1 MSRLIEA
8 LRQESKTRR
17 IVAGVLVAL
26 LLLGVAGVAFA
37 HFRSQG
43 APEVS
48 GTQQAST
55 CANAY
60 KLLQLRPS
68 EITSANSNCLM
79 QSLQF
84 SGELSGAVAQA
95 YTVGADDSTPAPMC
109 VEPKRWSGFP
119 RVLLA
124 MAIGGKAYRLRIS
137 VPGASQHQGL
147 TINDLGGVVELA
159 SIANPSTDWS
169 QASGAVTL
177 NADGITGIIDAS
189 LLRDVSG
196 AKAVHVSGAWACGVA
211 PAVPAFDASVPCARF
226 YAINHLHDAD
236 VARMKSRAC
245 NVQDLSFA
253 GDITARL
260 DAAITDQSISP
271 HPGIDGDNYCGVIG
285 EDYTAALKFSIG
297 DESFLLD
304 LNAHK
309 YPQVGPGRYPAGAGF
324 AQAGA
329 VLWLGHADPDQ
340 QGEFVTDQRVFWT
353 GSASGT
359 FSIAAD
365 MHSGTLD
372 AEFSGARGPAG
383 NGIHI
388 SGKWRCAP

>member
-1 MSRLIEA
+1 MSRFIEA
-8 LRQESKTRR
+8 LRRQPKTRW

-26 LLLGVAGVAFA
+26 LLLGVGGVAFA

-43 APEVS
+43 APGVS
-48 GTQQAST
+48 GVSKPST
-55 CANAY
+55 CVDAY
-60 KLLQLRPS
+60 KLVELRPS
-68 EITSANSNCLM
+68 EISIANSNCLV

-95 YTVGADDSTPAPMC
+95 YTVGADDSTPVAMC

-147 TINDLGGVVELA
+147 TITNLAGVVELA

-177 NADGITGIIDAS
+177 NADGITGIIEAS

-196 AKAVHVSGAWACGVA
+196 AKPVHVSGAWACGA
-211 PAVPAFDASVPCARF
+211 PPAVPAFDASAPCARF

-236 VARMKSRAC
+236 VARMKSKAC
-245 NVQDLSFA
+245 NVQDLTFA

-260 DAAITDQSISP
+260 DAAITDRSVAP
-271 HPGIDGDNYCGVIG
+271 RPGIDGDNYCGAIG

-309 YPQVGPGRYPAGAGF
+309 YPQVGPGRYPAAAGF

-340 QGEFVTDQRVFWT
+340 HGEFVTDQRVFWT
-353 GSASGT
+353 GTGSGT
-359 FSIAAD
+359 LNIAAD
-365 MHSGTLD
+365 MRSGTLD
-372 AEFSGARGPAG
+372 AEFRGASGPAG